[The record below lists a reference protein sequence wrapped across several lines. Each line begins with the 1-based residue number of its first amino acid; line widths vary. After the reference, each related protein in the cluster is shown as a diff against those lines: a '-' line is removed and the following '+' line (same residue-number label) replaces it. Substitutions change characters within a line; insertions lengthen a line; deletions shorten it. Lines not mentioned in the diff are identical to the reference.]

1 MVYHETKSKI
11 VCTIG
16 PASKPK
22 TVLEKMAAAGM
33 DVARLNMS
41 HEDRRTA
48 KKTFETIRSV
58 DDTLPILFDLQ
69 GPKIR
74 IGEIEG
80 RVDLVTGSEFTLS
93 TKVFVGDAS
102 RVSVSYEELPQDVKK
117 GDIIALNDGMVR
129 LKVKSKKKTEVVT
142 EVIHGGPISSRKGV
156 NIPGIKL
163 SRDVPTEEDL
173 RDLDLAVELE
183 PDLIALSFVTGCDDV
198 RKLREVI
205 TSNGPTDAWI
215 ISKIEHTLAIK
226 NFDEI
231 LKESDGVMI
240 ARGDLGI
247 EVPIEEV
254 PILQRDLVRRANIWA
269 KPAIVA
275 THMLESMTEEMMPT
289 RAEVSDVAH
298 AIMERA
304 DAVMLSGET
313 AVGHDPARAVEM
325 MERIVRRTEQTIV
338 REDPLDVTSPQR
350 MIVEI
355 IGNLAYNAVSLIPEK
370 IDGIIT
376 ATRTGYTAR
385 WISKF
390 RPPCHIF
397 AVTPSER
404 VSRRLRLLWGVC
416 PIKHEQHLD
425 SVDDIVKESTQ
436 VVFEMGLVSKE
447 KDIVFT
453 SGVKMIPGRTNV
465 VGVFHVKDLIDRRIL
480 FG

>member
-1 MVYHETKSKI
+1 
-11 VCTIG
+11 
-16 PASKPK
+16 
-22 TVLEKMAAAGM
+22 M
-33 DVARLNMS
+33 DMARLNLS
-41 HEDRRTA
+41 HEDRKSAR
-48 KKTFETIRSV
+48 KTFETIRSV
-58 DDTLPILFDLQ
+58 DDTLPILFDLP

-74 IGEIEG
+74 IGELRS
-80 RVDLVTGSEFTLS
+80 RVDLESGKEFVLS
-93 TKVFVGDAS
+93 TEDFIGDTS
-102 RVSVSYEELPQDVKK
+102 RVSVSYKELPQDVNI

-129 LKVKSKKKTEVVT
+129 LMVKATQKTHVVT
-142 EVIHGGPISSRKGV
+142 EVVYGGPISSRKGV

-163 SRDVPTEEDL
+163 SCDVPTEEDL
-173 RDLDLAVELE
+173 KDLELAAELE
-183 PDLIALSFVTGCDDV
+183 PDLIALSFVTDCEDV
-198 RKLREVI
+198 QKLREVI
-205 TSNGPTDAWI
+205 VSNGPADAWI

-231 LKESDGVMI
+231 LRDSDGVMI

-254 PILQRDLVRRANIWA
+254 PILQKELIRKANIAA

-313 AVGHDPARAVEM
+313 AVGHDPVRAVEM
-325 MERIVRRTEQTIV
+325 MERIVKRTEQHIV
-338 REDPLDVTSPQR
+338 REDPLDITSPRR

-355 IGNLAYNAVSLIPEK
+355 IGNMAYSAVSLIPEK
-370 IDGIIT
+370 IGGIIT
-376 ATRTGYTAR
+376 GTRTGYTAR

-390 RPPCHIF
+390 RPPTHIF
-397 AVTPSER
+397 AVTPDER

-416 PIKHEQHLD
+416 PIKHEQDLD
-425 SVDDIVKESTQ
+425 SVDDIVKEATQ
-436 VVFEMGLVSKE
+436 VVFDKGLVSKE

-465 VGVFHVKDLIDRRIL
+465 VGVFHVQDLVE
-480 FG
+480 

>member
-1 MVYHETKSKI
+1 MWILNQEN
-11 VCTIG
+11 
-16 PASKPK
+16 
-22 TVLEKMAAAGM
+22 LESG
-33 DVARLNMS
+33 N
-41 HEDRRTA
+41 
-48 KKTFETIRSV
+48 
-58 DDTLPILFDLQ
+58 
-69 GPKIR
+69 
-74 IGEIEG
+74 
-80 RVDLVTGSEFTLS
+80 EFVLS
-93 TKVFVGDAS
+93 TEDFIGDTS
-102 RVSVSYEELPQDVKK
+102 RVSVSYKQLPQDVNI

-129 LKVKSKKKTEVVT
+129 LLVKATQKTHVVT
-142 EVIHGGPISSRKGV
+142 EVVYGGPISSRKGV

-163 SRDVPTEEDL
+163 SCDVPTDEDL
-173 RDLDLAVELE
+173 KDLEVAAELE
-183 PDLIALSFVTGCDDV
+183 PDLIALSFVTGCEDV
-198 RKLREVI
+198 QKLREVI
-205 TSNGPTDAWI
+205 VSNGPADAWI

-231 LKESDGVMI
+231 LRDSDGVMI

-254 PILQRDLVRRANIWA
+254 PILQKELIRKANIAA

-313 AVGHDPARAVEM
+313 AVGHDPVRAVEM
-325 MERIVRRTEQTIV
+325 MERIVKRTEQHIV
-338 REDPLDVTSPQR
+338 REDPLDITSPRR

-355 IGNLAYNAVSLIPEK
+355 IGNMAYNAVTLLPEM
-370 IDGIIT
+370 IGGIIT
-376 ATRTGYTAR
+376 GTRTGYTAR

-390 RPPCHIF
+390 RPPTHIF
-397 AVTPSER
+397 AVTPDER

-416 PIKHEQHLD
+416 PIKHEQDLD
-425 SVDDIVKESTQ
+425 SVDDIIKEATQ
-436 VVFEMGLVSKE
+436 VVYDKGLVSKE

-465 VGVFHVKDLIDRRIL
+465 VGVFHVRDLVD
-480 FG
+480 